1 MAYGEI
7 PPTGET
13 RWQRDER
20 LRATLELERTSF
32 IAHWRDLS
40 DYILPRRSR
49 FTVTDVNKGDRRN
62 LKIIDS
68 SATLAARTLR
78 SGMMAGV
85 TSPSR
90 PWFRLTTAEPGL
102 AEMGQVKA
110 WLHLVTQR
118 MEDVF
123 RRSNLYNSLPVMYGD
138 LGVFG
143 TAAMYVEEDFTG
155 DVIRT
160 MPFPIGS
167 YMMGLNERM
176 VVDVLVREFQMTV
189 RQIVQTFFVE
199 RAQIAWERGS
209 PYIKDLWERGEKEQW
224 VQVVHVIQ
232 PNDEYDPD
240 RLGSQFK
247 RYRSCYY
254 ERGLGGTS
262 QQAMAQEV
270 RDHRL
275 RELPKPGQSTRSTR
289 LRPPGSLLRC
299 LGEAPPRP
307 RDSHLP
313 S

>member
-102 AEMGQVKA
+102 AQMGEVKA
-110 WLHLVTQR
+110 WLPLVTQR

-199 RAQIAWERGS
+199 RAQIA
-209 PYIKDLWERGEKEQW
+209 
-224 VQVVHVIQ
+224 
-232 PNDEYDPD
+232 
-240 RLGSQFK
+240 
-247 RYRSCYY
+247 
-254 ERGLGGTS
+254 
-262 QQAMAQEV
+262 
-270 RDHRL
+270 
-275 RELPKPGQSTRSTR
+275 
-289 LRPPGSLLRC
+289 
-299 LGEAPPRP
+299 
-307 RDSHLP
+307 
-313 S
+313 